1 MNPLAPPPWLPPPPG
16 APRPPRAKIRLIG
29 GPPPSAPAPAR
40 PQAPAP
46 APLAAP
52 APGGGLQPLASE
64 PIIIQPG
71 PPPAAVSPP
80 AAPLAGP
87 ADGKA
92 LRQAASKAIEAGD
105 LTAAV
110 RLYRQLLDLEPED
123 HQAWSN
129 LGVALRKREN
139 FEAAA
144 AAQQRAVQLKP
155 EEGSYWSNLGNA
167 LKDLDRI
174 DEAIAAHRR
183 ACQLR
188 PKEPS
193 WRHNF
198 GVTLREGGFFKE
210 ALDEFDAAI
219 RLAPEN
225 DNYRWDRSII
235 LLHLGRWED
244 GWIAYEW
251 RYRLKEMPERRRDF
265 PRWLGEDF
273 KDRTLVLHPEQGF
286 GDTILATRWLP
297 QVKARG
303 GRVVL
308 LAKPPLLRLFQGL
321 PGVDQVVST
330 EDAKLTSIHTF
341 CSLMDLPRIFMPTPE
356 TAPPPVRL
364 TIPED
369 ARAKARAWLRPAGE
383 RFKVGVVWSGS
394 VTFKNNRKRAVEA
407 ERFLPLAEI
416 PGVQLVS
423 LQKGPREGDLDSSG
437 ANGVMLDLG
446 RKVQDFAESAAVID
460 QLDLV
465 IMTDSSVAH
474 LCGTLGKPIWNLLNY
489 VPYWLYGWDSETTPW
504 YPSMRLFRQ
513 PRPADWDSVFA
524 RVSEALKRAVELK
537 REGRWPA

>member
-1 MNPLAPPPWLPPPPG
+1 MSTPPVPPWLPPPPG
-16 APRPPRAKIRLIG
+16 TPLPPRARARPIG
-29 GPPPSAPAPAR
+29 GQPAA
-40 PQAPAP
+40 AKAKSK
-46 APLAAP
+46 AAAP
-52 APGGGLQPLASE
+52 AVPPPGEVGLRPLASE
-64 PIIIQPG
+64 PLIILPG
-71 PPPAAVSPP
+71 TPP
-80 AAPLAGP
+80 AAPVP
-87 ADGKA
+87 ADTLAPAAPAPADAKA
-92 LRQAASKAIEAGD
+92 LRQAAGKAIAADD
-105 LTAAV
+105 LTAAA
-110 RLYRQLLDLEPED
+110 RLYRQLLDLEPAD

-155 EEGSYWSNLGNA
+155 DEGSYWSNLGNA
-167 LKDLDRI
+167 LKDLDRVE
-174 DEAIAAHRR
+174 EAIAAHRR
-183 ACQLR
+183 ACKLR
-188 PKEPS
+188 PKEAS

-198 GVTLREGGFFKE
+198 GVTLREGGHFQE

-235 LLHLGRWED
+235 LLHLGRWEE

-265 PRWLGEDF
+265 PRWLGDDF
-273 KDRTLVLHPEQGF
+273 KGRTLVLHPEQGF

-303 GRVVL
+303 GRVL
-308 LAKPPLLRLFQGL
+308 LLTKPPLLRLFQGL

-330 EDAKLTSIHTF
+330 EDARLSGIDTF
-341 CSLMDLPRIFMPTPE
+341 CSLMDLPRVFMPTPE
-356 TAPPPVRL
+356 TAPPPPRL
-364 TIPED
+364 TIPEA
-369 ARAKARAWLRPAGE
+369 ARARARAWLKPAGE
-383 RFKVGVVWSGS
+383 RFTVGVVWSGS
-394 VTFKNNRKRAVEA
+394 VTFKNNRKRAVGV

-423 LQKGPREGDLDSSG
+423 LQKGPREGDLDASG
-437 ANGVMLDLG
+437 ANGVMLDVG
-446 RKVQDFAESAAVID
+446 RKVQDFAETAAVID

-474 LCGTLGKPIWNLLNY
+474 LCGTLGKPIWNLLNH

-524 RVSEALKRAVELK
+524 RVTEELRRAVELK